1 MLLVSRESE
10 LKMFAELV
18 SVDAAID
25 SEENTLSFALDK
37 KFTDNHQINL
47 VFEDKQRQHA
57 IFVTESFSVNNTEDN
72 NYLIDSVTLMKIV
85 LGADDKLSY
94 KQMTI
99 VLPEQQVNA

>member
-1 MLLVSRESE
+1 
-10 LKMFAELV
+10 MFAELV

-25 SEENTLSFALDK
+25 DEENTLSFALDK
-37 KFTDNHQINL
+37 KFTDSHQINL
-47 VFEDKQRQHA
+47 IVEDKQRQHA

>member
-25 SEENTLSFALDK
+25 SEENTLNFALDK

-47 VFEDKQRQHA
+47 VVEDKQRQHA
-57 IFVTESFSVNNTEDN
+57 IFVTESFHVNNNCND
-72 NYLIDSVTLMKIV
+72 NYLIDSVTLMKII

>member
-25 SEENTLSFALDK
+25 SEENTLNFALDK
-37 KFTDNHQINL
+37 KFTDNHQIN
-47 VFEDKQRQHA
+47 VVVEDKQRQHA
-57 IFVTESFSVNNTEDN
+57 IFVTECFYGNIEPV

-85 LGADDKLSY
+85 LGADDKLSF

>member
-1 MLLVSRESE
+1 MLLISRESE

-18 SVDAAID
+18 SVDDAID

-37 KFTDNHQINL
+37 KFTDNHHINL
-47 VFEDKQRQHA
+47 VVEDKQRQHA
-57 IFVTESFSVNNTEDN
+57 IFVTESFYGNNEPD
-72 NYLIDSVTLMKIV
+72 NYLIDSVTLMKII

>member
-18 SVDAAID
+18 SVDDAID
-25 SEENTLSFALDK
+25 SEESTLSFALDK

-47 VFEDKQRQHA
+47 VVEDKQRQHA
-57 IFVTESFSVNNTEDN
+57 IFVTESFHRNCNEPD

>member
-1 MLLVSRESE
+1 
-10 LKMFAELV
+10 MFAELV
-18 SVDAAID
+18 SVDDAID

-47 VFEDKQRQHA
+47 VVEDKQRQHA
-57 IFVTESFSVNNTEDN
+57 IFVTESFNVNKLND

-85 LGADDKLSY
+85 LGGDDKLSY

>member
-1 MLLVSRESE
+1 MLLISRESE

-37 KFTDNHQINL
+37 KFIDNHQINL
-47 VFEDKQRQHA
+47 VVEDKQRQHA
-57 IFVTESFSVNNTEDN
+57 IFVTESFHRTINEPE
-72 NYLIDSVTLMKIV
+72 NYLIDFVTLMKIV
-85 LGADDKLSY
+85 LGADDKLSC

>member
-25 SEENTLSFALDK
+25 SEENTMSFALDK
-37 KFTDNHQINL
+37 KFTDNHQIDL
-47 VFEDKQRQHA
+47 VVEDRQRQHA
-57 IFVTESFSVNNTEDN
+57 IFATESFNRTINEPE

-85 LGADDKLSY
+85 LGADDKISY

>member
-18 SVDAAID
+18 SVDDAID

-47 VFEDKQRQHA
+47 VVEDKQRQHA
-57 IFVTESFSVNNTEDN
+57 IFVTESFNRNCNEPEN
-72 NYLIDSVTLMKIV
+72 FLIDSVTLMKIV
-85 LGADDKLSY
+85 LGGDDKLSY

>member
-25 SEENTLSFALDK
+25 SEENTLNFALDK

-47 VFEDKQRQHA
+47 VVEDKQRQHA
-57 IFVTESFSVNNTEDN
+57 IFVTESFHVNKLND
-72 NYLIDSVTLMKIV
+72 NYLIDSVTLMKMV
-85 LGADDKLSY
+85 LGADDKLS
-94 KQMTI
+94 
-99 VLPEQQVNA
+99 

>member
-18 SVDAAID
+18 SVDDAID

-47 VFEDKQRQHA
+47 VVEDKQRQHA
-57 IFVTESFSVNNTEDN
+57 IFVTESFHRNCNEPDN
-72 NYLIDSVTLMKIV
+72 NLIDSVTLMKIV
-85 LGADDKLSY
+85 LGADDKISY

>member
-18 SVDAAID
+18 SVDDAID

-47 VFEDKQRQHA
+47 VVEDKQRQHA
-57 IFVTESFSVNNTEDN
+57 IFVTESFYVNNNFNDN
-72 NYLIDSVTLMKIV
+72 NLIDSVTLMKIV

>member
-37 KFTDNHQINL
+37 KFTDNHHINL
-47 VFEDKQRQHA
+47 VVEDKQRQHA
-57 IFVTESFSVNNTEDN
+57 IFVTESFHVNNNETD
-72 NYLIDSVTLMKIV
+72 NYLIDSLTLMKIV

>member
-47 VFEDKQRQHA
+47 VVEDMQRQHA
-57 IFVTESFSVNNTEDN
+57 IFVTESFHVNNNLND